1 MIKRYSLTIKM
12 LAYIILMPAFFI
24 TQFCLENR
32 TGLHNYI
39 FYLIGM
45 LQILLCRYISRS
57 LENEIRMG
65 VRLEKSKLCFDLLT
79 IVFVVDF
86 IANIVFMVPFPTR
99 YVMEMYYFFLLISV
113 IELII
118 SSLGILFYMPGLNE
132 SLVDIGYVFISLLAA
147 FEITKSLMGHQSRNS
162 LKLIIG
168 CWIIRLLLEI
178 YGILMVKRK

>member
-1 MIKRYSLTIKM
+1 M
-12 LAYIILMPAFFI
+12 
-24 TQFCLENR
+24 
-32 TGLHNYI
+32 
-39 FYLIGM
+39 
-45 LQILLCRYISRS
+45 
-57 LENEIRMG
+57 
-65 VRLEKSKLCFDLLT
+65 
-79 IVFVVDF
+79 
-86 IANIVFMVPFPTR
+86 
-99 YVMEMYYFFLLISV
+99 